1 MASGYSGNVSIAG
14 NSNMLY
20 RAYVNAWVS
29 SQTDTTAT
37 VSYSFSVEMYWAYQ
51 YGVKANIYVN
61 GSWQKEISGYLSSN
75 PGANWRTVCSGSDS
89 VTISKGSS
97 AKSIPVKVNAWGE
110 TVSGYGSAGGSI
122 SVTVYVPISA
132 ITYYAPNAPSG
143 LASVRESDSKN
154 VLSWTGPS
162 TSTTKPVS
170 AILVERQVDG
180 GSWSQVA
187 SLAASSTGYN
197 DTSTSADHSYAYRV
211 RAQNVAGYSGYATSG
226 TTYNTPAAPTKVEA
240 SRLAETTVALAIA
253 NPANTATA
261 LELQRSTD
269 AASWADVATID
280 GTVTEATDE
289 PGGGT
294 FYYRARNT
302 RGELASD
309 WSPASNAVVTIT
321 PPNAPTLK
329 APPSGAVVR
338 KAQSSIE
345 FQWAHNPIDG
355 SAQTAAE
362 LRLSTDGGA
371 TWETVAVEGDG
382 ASYAVSNAFAVNS
395 TVTWGARTKGA
406 HEDFGPWSG
415 NRVFYVRQE
424 PSVAFSEPADGF
436 IVENTP
442 IEVSLQYDDPSG
454 ELAGAVLTVTDGAK
468 AVYTRNMGTSTE
480 AVILASE
487 WLPENGMMYTLEVS
501 MRSTSTLSASAV
513 RAVSVDFV
521 LPKPADVSVEND
533 VETGYANLVVYVG
546 EGEGLEE
553 PASVAVW
560 REHGGKRVLLADG
573 LQAGSAVVDRY
584 APINSDYRYIVTS
597 FADSGAANSTAVP
610 ARIDSQWFY
619 FLFGGEVA
627 KGRINPSGSR
637 KVTRPNRRQVHFA
650 GRALPVSFDDGSV
663 SEERSVSMLLRSK
676 AEADAFER
684 MVWEHGRCVY
694 KSGDGDVMHA
704 DVDVSDKQE
713 WMQPTYYGSVSV
725 SLTRIDGR
733 DL

>member
-1 MASGYSGNVSIAG
+1 MASGYSGNVIIAG
-14 NSNMLY
+14 NSSMLY
-20 RAYVNAWVS
+20 RAYVDSWVS

-37 VSYSFSVEMYWAYQ
+37 VSYSFSVEMYWAFQ

-61 GSWQKEISGYLSSN
+61 GGWQKEISGYLSSN
-75 PGANWRTVCSGSDS
+75 PGANWRTVCSGSGS

-110 TVSGYGSAGGSI
+110 NVSGYGSAGGST

-154 VLSWTGPS
+154 VLSWTRPS

-170 AILVERQVDG
+170 AILVERKVDG

-187 SLAASSTGYN
+187 SLAASATSYN

-253 NPANTATA
+253 NTANTATA

-269 AASWADVATID
+269 ATSWADIATID

-329 APPSGAVVR
+329 APASGAVVR
-338 KAQSSIE
+338 KAQSIIE

-382 ASYAVSNAFAVNS
+382 ASYAVSNGFAVNS
-395 TVTWGARTKGA
+395 TVTWGARTKGT

-424 PSVAFSEPADGF
+424 PSVAFSKPADGF

-454 ELAGAVLTVTDGAK
+454 ELAGAVLTVTDGAR
-468 AVYTRNMGTSTE
+468 AVYTRNMGPSTE

-487 WLPENGMMYTLEVS
+487 WLPENGMMYTLEVAV
-501 MRSTSTLSASAV
+501 RSTSTLSASAV
-513 RAVSVDFV
+513 RSVSVDFA

-560 REHGGKRVLLADG
+560 REHGIKRVLLADG

-584 APINSDYRYIVTS
+584 APVNSDYRYLVTS
-597 FADSGAANSTAVP
+597 FADSGAANSTAVS
-610 ARIDSQWFY
+610 ARFDSQWFY

-676 AEADAFER
+676 VEADAFER